1 MSRISTPETIDAAP
15 EASRPLLEAVKA
27 QLGSAP
33 NLFRIVG
40 NSPAALEGYLGL
52 SGALAK
58 GKLDAKTRERVAL
71 AIAQKNGCDYCLS
84 AHTYLGTNLAKLSAE
99 EILANRKGRSSD
111 AKAAAAVAFAVK
123 LVEARG
129 QVSADDVKAVRD
141 AGFGEGEVVE
151 IIGHVALNTLT
162 NYVNTALETV
172 VDFPLV
178 EASSL

>member
-71 AIAQKNGCDYCLS
+71 AVAQQNGCDYCLS

-99 EILANRKGRSSD
+99 EILANRKGGSSD

-141 AGFGEGEVVE
+141 AGFSEGEVVE